1 MGSEMT
7 NTMSAGFQP
16 QAAGNPQE
24 ISTRRVWFEFAA
36 CAGSWIFL
44 GIFESVIAWRAC
56 VHQEQFGGPSP
67 HPIARALYFLLW
79 ITSFGLALLAGT
91 LSYRTWRRLCGA
103 SKLLRAEGR
112 ERQEFMSLSGLFI
125 TITLGLGFFWMCLPL
140 FMLQMCARTR

>member
-7 NTMSAGFQP
+7 NTLSGAIP
-16 QAAGNPQE
+16 EEAASHPEE
-24 ISTRRVWFEFAA
+24 ISRRRVWFEFGAS
-36 CAGSWIFL
+36 AGSWIFL

-67 HPIARALYFLLW
+67 HPGARILYFLLW
-79 ITSFGLALLAGT
+79 VVSFGLALLAGT
-91 LSYRTWRRLCGA
+91 LSYRTWRRICG
-103 SKLLRAEGR
+103 KTRLLRAEGR

-125 TITLGLGFFWMCLPL
+125 CITLGMGFFWMCLPL